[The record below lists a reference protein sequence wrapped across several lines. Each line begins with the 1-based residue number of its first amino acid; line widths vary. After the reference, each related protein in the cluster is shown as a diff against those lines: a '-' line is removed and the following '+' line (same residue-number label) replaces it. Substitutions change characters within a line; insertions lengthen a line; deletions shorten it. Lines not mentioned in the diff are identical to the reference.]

1 MSEPTGPV
9 LAFSRDSKFTAEVYE
24 DIVPSTKPWRIKNAW
39 PMKGVVFL
47 AGASGAAK
55 TFFVTDGTLKLACG
69 AEKVWGRRAAGCGVL
84 YVAAEDPDGCRA
96 RVRAWRTTK
105 GAKRETPVPFKLVPQ
120 AINLLEAGDVE
131 DFIAAAHGEADM
143 MAAAG
148 LPLGLVCIDTLS
160 CCIPGIDENSSA
172 DMSRALEALYKI
184 SNALDVLIVVVAHF
198 GKAGTSGGIRGWSG
212 LDYNADGVIVLERD
226 EDEPDLRHVIFKK
239 VKNGISGSRLDF
251 SLKEVELGMID
262 DSGDVMTSCIV
273 TFHEARAEPKASRK
287 AAVEDKPGPKLILR
301 ALGQLM
307 DLGTTY
313 VVPLVPGVPVGT
325 SGVHRLA
332 LRTRTFGIGYMSKDD
347 KESTAKRNF
356 NRDLL
361 SLISSGTVREA
372 EEIIW
377 RTRK

>member
-24 DIVPSTKPWRIKNAW
+24 DIIPSTRPWRIKNAW
-39 PMKGVVFL
+39 PMAGVVFA

-55 TFFVTDGTLKLACG
+55 TFFVLDGTLKLACG
-69 AEKVWGRRAAGCGVL
+69 AEKVWGRRASGCGVL

-96 RVRAWRTTK
+96 RVRAWRMTK

-120 AINLLEAGDVE
+120 GVNILDDAELE
-131 DFIAAAHGEADM
+131 DFIAAAQIEADI
-143 MAAAG
+143 MAADG
-148 LPLGLVCIDTLS
+148 LPLGIICLDTLS

-172 DMSRALEALYKI
+172 DMSRALKALYRI
-184 SNALDVLIVVVAHF
+184 AQALGVLVVVVAHF
-198 GKAGTSGGIRGWSG
+198 GKAGATGGVRGWSG
-212 LDYNADGVIVLERD
+212 LEYNIDGVTVLERD
-226 EDEPDLRHVIFKK
+226 EEEPDLRHVTFKK
-239 VKNGISGSRLDF
+239 VKNGAGGSRLDF
-251 SLKEVELGMID
+251 TLKEVELGMID

-287 AAVEDKPGPKLILR
+287 QAVEEKPGQKLILR

-325 SGVHRLA
+325 SGVHRLQ

-347 KESTAKRNF
+347 KEATAKRNF

-361 SLISSGTVREA
+361 SLISSGVVREA